1 MVSNSSVS
9 VVMATYNGSKYIRE
23 QIISILPQLEINDEL
38 LISDDGS
45 SDDTIEIINE
55 VVTYTKPKC
64 EIRIVNGPKNGVIKN
79 FERLIELAS
88 KQIVVFSDQDDI
100 WDENKIMLIKNAFQ
114 KNSKLKVLVHD
125 FETIDSESNIIVNS
139 SIPRFRVGRVK
150 NFFKNTFI
158 GANMAARTDFL
169 KYKALPFPE
178 NIPMHDSWI
187 GILAKN
193 NETEFITEKLTRY
206 RRHELN
212 LTGSRRSLKS
222 KMLDRLIIL
231 KEVAKKSWR

>member
-1 MVSNSSVS
+1 MVSNFSVS

-45 SDDTIEIINE
+45 LDDTIEIINE

-100 WDENKIMLIKNAFQ
+100 WDEKKIMLIKNAFQ
-114 KNSKLKVLVHD
+114 KNSNLKVLVHD
-125 FETIDSESNIIVNS
+125 FETIDSESNITVNN

-150 NFFKNTFI
+150 NFLKNTFI

-169 KYKALPFPE
+169 KYEALPFPE

-193 NETEFITEKLTRY
+193 DETEFISEKLTHY

-222 KMLDRLIIL
+222 KLLDRLIIL

>member
-1 MVSNSSVS
+1 MVSNPSVS

-45 SDDTIEIINE
+45 LDDTIEIINE

-100 WDENKIMLIKNAFQ
+100 WDEKKIISIKNAFQ
-114 KNSKLKVLVHD
+114 KDSKLKVLVHD

-150 NFFKNTFI
+150 NFLKNTFI

-169 KYKALPFPE
+169 KYKALPFPD

-193 NETEFITEKLTRY
+193 NETEFISEKLTLY